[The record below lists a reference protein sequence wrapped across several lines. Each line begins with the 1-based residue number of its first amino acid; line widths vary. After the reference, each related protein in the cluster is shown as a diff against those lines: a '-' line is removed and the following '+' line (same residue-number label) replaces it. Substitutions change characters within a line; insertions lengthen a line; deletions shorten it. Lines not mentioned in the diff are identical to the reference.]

1 MTSKL
6 ILSICRATP
15 TCSKGIFGKVLN
27 PRSNAIL
34 RYNQWFLVSCVVGA
48 AIDPLFLS
56 VLAINKEL
64 SCLYMQKGFAIAIT
78 TLRSLVDIMY
88 MWQIWLQLK
97 LAYVSKKSLIL
108 GQGEL
113 VWDAR
118 KIARHYLLPLRR
130 FWFDAFVILPIPQVL
145 LFGHYHCFITH
156 C

>member
-1 MTSKL
+1 M
-6 ILSICRATP
+6 
-15 TCSKGIFGKVLN
+15 
-27 PRSNAIL
+27 
-34 RYNQWFLVSCVVGA
+34 VGA

-145 LFGHYHCFITH
+145 LFGHYHCLTYCEIGRMFGIFLLKNTFVH
-156 C
+156 SHVSLSFANVI